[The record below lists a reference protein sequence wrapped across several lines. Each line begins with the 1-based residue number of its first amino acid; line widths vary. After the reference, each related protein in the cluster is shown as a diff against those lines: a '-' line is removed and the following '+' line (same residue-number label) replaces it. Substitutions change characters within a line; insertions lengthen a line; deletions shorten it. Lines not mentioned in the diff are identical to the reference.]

1 MAALAR
7 VPTPQCDVTWRLPRT
22 TFECSR
28 KQMDMAELSQEH
40 VIIMRLGS
48 ELAPALQG
56 AKTIF
61 V

>member
-1 MAALAR
+1 
-7 VPTPQCDVTWRLPRT
+7 
-22 TFECSR
+22 
-28 KQMDMAELSQEH
+28 MDMAELSQEH
-40 VIIMRLGS
+40 VIIKRLGS